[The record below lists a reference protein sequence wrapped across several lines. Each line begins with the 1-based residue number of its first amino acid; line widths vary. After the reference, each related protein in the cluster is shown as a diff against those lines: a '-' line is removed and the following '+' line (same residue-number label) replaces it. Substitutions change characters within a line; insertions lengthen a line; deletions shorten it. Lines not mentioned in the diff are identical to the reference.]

1 MRSVLIVGGD
11 QVDGIKKILT
21 DHGIRQIQHWSGRK
35 PADNHKKIPDDTS
48 FIVLVTKLINHSL
61 TYNIKRAASKRQ
73 LKIVY
78 TSNSHQPF
86 QSTIQQ
92 LSEQL
97 SQEALSGSC
106 RKTYRAL
113 INAFGPL
120 EKYSMA

>member
-21 DHGIRQIQHWSGRK
+21 EHGIRQIQHWSGRK
-35 PADNHKKIPDDTS
+35 PADNHKKIPEDTQ

-78 TSNSHQPF
+78 ACNANQTFQNS
-86 QSTIQQ
+86 I
-92 LSEQL
+92 EKL
-97 SQEALSGSC
+97 SQEAVLDAC
-106 RKTYRAL
+106 RKRYHIFANTM
-113 INAFGPL
+113 
-120 EKYSMA
+120 SMLLRHAM